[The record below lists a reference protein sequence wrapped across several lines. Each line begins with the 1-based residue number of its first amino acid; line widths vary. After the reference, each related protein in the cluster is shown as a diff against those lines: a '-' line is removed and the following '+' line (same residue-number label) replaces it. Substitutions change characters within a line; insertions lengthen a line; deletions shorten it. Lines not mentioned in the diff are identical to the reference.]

1 MAMPAILQ
9 QLGRGQMD
17 QTAGKIKQ
25 MMGMVRA
32 AKDPQQAINML
43 AMNNPQVKQ
52 VMDIVEQYG
61 GDSMKAFQEMAKQCG
76 VDPEEILGLL
86 K

>member
-1 MAMPAILQ
+1 MPAILQ
-9 QLGRGQMD
+9 QLGRGQMA

-61 GDSMKAFQEMAKQCG
+61 GDSMKAFKDMAKQCG
-76 VDPEEILGLL
+76 VDPEEILGML